1 MRIILCENYEEMSEK
16 AASMIAAQLTLK
28 PESVLGLA
36 TGSTPVG
43 MYNRLADMNKE
54 GLVDFSSVTTFNL
67 DEYYPINRDNSQSY
81 FTFMNENLFSKIN
94 IDLQK
99 THIPNGETKDPI
111 KECENYEKEIR
122 NSGGIDLQ
130 ILGIGQNGHIGFN
143 EPDASL
149 NSFTHLTKLTDNTI
163 KANARF
169 FDSLAD
175 VPKQAITMGI
185 ATIMNAKKII
195 LLASGASKSRVVAEL
210 LNDGINTSVPATLL
224 KTHPDVV
231 LICDKDAYLG
241 AKLGVDIGGTNI
253 KFAVV
258 EGVNVKYKNIID
270 TAKTCEQIV
279 EDISNEV
286 LKLRKEYKIKAVG
299 IGTPG
304 KIKEGC
310 VSAVNLPFDNFA
322 LDVEIAKKVGLPVN
336 IDNDGNCAALGEV
349 MMGGLTDCDNIV
361 LVTLGTGVGGG
372 IVMNKS
378 IMHGKNSMG
387 EIGHMIVDMKDGR
400 PCPCGQSGCWEQYA
414 SVTALVNDAIEAAND
429 NPESVLNK
437 IYAREGKL
445 NGCLVFEAIDSGC
458 PIAEKVLDTYL
469 DYIAVGVK
477 SLVNI
482 FGPDAVVFAGGITN
496 SGDKFLDLL
505 KAKLPSDLRV
515 EISALQNDAGAFGAA
530 ML

>member
-1 MRIILCENYEEMSEK
+1 MRVILCENYDEMSAK
-16 AASMIAAQLTLK
+16 AAGMIAAQLTLK

-43 MYNRLADMNKE
+43 MYKRLAEMNNA
-54 GLVDFSSVTTFNL
+54 GTIDFESVTTFNL
-67 DEYYPINRDNSQSY
+67 DEYYPISRDNSQSY
-81 FTFMNENLFSKIN
+81 FTFMNENLFSHIN

-111 KECENYEKEIR
+111 KECEHYEKMIHR
-122 NSGGIDLQ
+122 CGGIDLQ

-169 FDSLAD
+169 FDSLD
-175 VPKQAITMGI
+175 EVPKQALTMGI
-185 ATIMNAKKII
+185 ATIMSAKKII

-258 EGVNVKYKNIID
+258 EGVSVKYKNMID
-270 TAKTCEQIV
+270 TAKNCDEIV
-279 EDISNEV
+279 NDISKEI
-286 LKLRKEYKIKAVG
+286 LKLKKEYKIKAVG

-304 KIKEGC
+304 KIKNGE
-310 VSAVNLPFDNFA
+310 VSAINLPFKDFP
-322 LDVEIAKKVGLPVN
+322 LDVEISKRVDLPVN

-349 MMGGLTDCDNIV
+349 TMGGMTDCENIV

-372 IVMNKS
+372 IIMNS
-378 IMHGKNSMG
+378 GIIHGKNNMG

-400 PCPCGQSGCWEQYA
+400 PCPCGQHGCWEQYA
-414 SVTALVNDAIEAAND
+414 SVTALINDAVNAAES
-429 NPESVLNK
+429 NPDSLLNK
-437 IYAREGKL
+437 IYKREGRLSRKL
-445 NGCLVFEAIDSGC
+445 IFEAIDGDC
-458 PIAEKVLDTYL
+458 PVARDVLDKYL
-469 DYIAVGVK
+469 DYVAVGIK
-477 SLVNI
+477 SLDNI
-482 FGPDAVVFAGGITN
+482 FGPDAVVLAGGITN
-496 SGDKFLDLL
+496 AGDKLL
-505 KAKLPSDLRV
+505 APLKEKLPKDLRV
-515 EISALQNDAGAFGAA
+515 DISTLQNDAGSFGAA